1 MATYVL
7 VHGSWQGGWVW
18 KFVAEKL
25 RTAGHEVYHPSL
37 DGCGERN
44 HALRA
49 GITLDTHGS
58 EIADLMFYE
67 DLHDVI
73 LVGTSSGGMV
83 ILRAAELARD
93 RIRRLVF
100 VDALAPMPGETVSQ
114 INSRPRLPGS
124 DIAYGLTPEE
134 AKKQAFADVPEPL
147 RQWAIARYT
156 RHPRAATE
164 DQVDLHEFWSQ
175 KWMVDVLRGSKSGR
189 PPAEHQRRT
198 AEKTGG
204 TYAEIDAGHHPMLS
218 NVDETAAYLLKLA

>member
-18 KFVAEKL
+18 KFVADKL
-25 RTAGHEVYHPSL
+25 RAAGHVVYNPSL

-49 GITLDTHGS
+49 GITLDTQGR
-58 EIADLMFYE
+58 EVADLMFYE
-67 DLHDVI
+67 DLRDVI

-114 INSRPRLPGS
+114 INGRPSLPGT
-124 DIAYGLTPEE
+124 DIAYGLSPEE
-134 AKKQAFADVPEPL
+134 AKTQAFGDVPEPL

-175 KWMVDVLRGSKSGR
+175 KWTVDVLRGSKSGR

-198 AEKTGG
+198 AEQTGG
-204 TYAEIDAGHHPMLS
+204 TYAEIDGGHHPMLT
-218 NVDETAAYLLKLA
+218 NIDETAEYLLRLA